1 MKEQT
6 RTILAIVFCVII
18 ITVSFMYQA
27 IKQASD
33 EEAALAIEQ
42 NVSVE
47 ADIVDSQPD
56 QEPAQDLTVDQS
68 SSSQLDFNDLKAINE
83 DEISQSPFQFKT
95 SFFTIDFDPA
105 GASIKNLS
113 LNNYQD
119 NEDNLDIIFKTEE
132 SNNAFLLYFGD
143 DLTTPI
149 ETLFDHKIENNKV
162 IFFQDFTDSTGNEF
176 TIYKTFEFR
185 DSDYMFK
192 VSVDIEAKNP
202 LSGDYIYTL
211 AVEPQVGPEFT
222 QMKNDNYDY
231 RKIYINTLTD
241 KNKTK
246 KVQVKYSDGE
256 FETTKTQYN
265 WIALSGKYFTILA
278 MPDNDNYKF
287 SSIERKNTSIPV
299 ENNMYFSKT
308 GENSNSMSNSIMFYC
323 GPQLKQFLDNYY
335 SANDNEWGLKGLTLE
350 DVMSSSSMF
359 AWLENV
365 LKWALSLLYGIIPNY
380 GVAIILLTI
389 LIKLIFYPLTKKS
402 TESTAKMSAI
412 NPQLKELQAK
422 YKDNPQKLNQATSE
436 LYKEAHINPLSGC
449 LPMLIQFPIFIAL
462 YGLLNNHF
470 ELRGSMFIPGWITD
484 LSSPE
489 TIIRLTTT
497 LPLVGNEIHLLPFIY
512 TFSMIFSMKMS
523 SSSQSGGANGQAG
536 MMKMMTYGMPIVFF
550 FVLYSAPSGL
560 LLYWTVQNF
569 ITMIQQQY
577 TNNKKKFKNAEFT
590 EEDESKVPEVIK
602 KYREKQKKLQ
612 IQQNKSNKDK

>member
-1 MKEQT
+1 
-6 RTILAIVFCVII
+6 
-18 ITVSFMYQA
+18 MYQA
-27 IKQASD
+27 IKQASN

-42 NVSVE
+42 NVSTE
-47 ADIVDSQPD
+47 ADNVATTVDTQGTQTPD
-56 QEPAQDLTVDQS
+56 QDVSNVDN
-68 SSSQLDFNDLKAINE
+68 SSQLDFNDLKASNE
-83 DEISQSPFQFKT
+83 DEISQEIFQYKT
-95 SFFTIDFDPA
+95 SYFTIDFDPA
-105 GASIKNLS
+105 GASIKNLA
-113 LNNYQD
+113 LNDYQD
-119 NEDNLDIIFKTEE
+119 NGDNLDIIFNTEE

-149 ETLFDHKIENNKV
+149 ETLFDHKIENNQV
-162 IFFQDFTDSTGNEF
+162 IFFQDFSDSTGNEY
-176 TIYKTFEFR
+176 TIYKTFEFK

-192 VSVDIEAKNP
+192 VTVDIEAKNP

-231 RKIYINTLTD
+231 RKIFINTLTD

-256 FETTKTQYN
+256 FETTQTQYN

-278 MPDNDNYKF
+278 MPDSEDYKF

-299 ENNMYFSKT
+299 ENNMYFSKK
-308 GENSNSMSNSIMFYC
+308 GENETSMSNSIMFYC

-350 DVMSSSSMF
+350 DVMTSSSMF

-365 LKWALSLLYGIIPNY
+365 LKWTLSILYKLIPNY

-412 NPQLKELQAK
+412 NPQLKELQKK

-470 ELRGSMFIPGWITD
+470 ELRGSMFIPGWIMD

-489 TIIRLTTT
+489 TIIRLSTSI
-497 LPLVGNEIHLLPFIY
+497 PLLGNEIHLLPFIY

-536 MMKMMTYGMPIVFF
+536 MMKMMTYGMPLIFF

-590 EEDESKVPEVIK
+590 EEDEKKVPEVIK
-602 KYREKQKKLQ
+602 KYREKQKKLK
-612 IQQNKSNKDK
+612 IQQDKKKKDK